1 MRNMFYKGQL
11 ASLALGG
18 SHTQGKKE
26 LNYQHFMKE
35 HMGDDIS
42 GEFMSYSRK
51 SEKYSK
57 KIFK

>member
-1 MRNMFYKGQL
+1 MFYKGQL

-42 GEFMSYSRK
+42 GKFTSYSRK

>member
-1 MRNMFYKGQL
+1 
-11 ASLALGG
+11 
-18 SHTQGKKE
+18 
-26 LNYQHFMKE
+26 MKE